1 MSNKLYWKIFIGF
14 WATTIVMILGTFAVV
29 HETNDH
35 HEKQL
40 ATAKSSPS
48 NAAKM
53 LSYTVR
59 HAINKNLEELVQGF
73 EDTPEGAMQNLY
85 IIGANNQDI
94 LNRPLP
100 KGFASFVSGLS
111 IEHPFDQMKIENRN
125 VCGRYLILPD
135 GNHLRFVAALSPEQ
149 TTIFWQ
155 LFFKNYWPVFLVAIL
170 ISGSLCYLM
179 AIYVTR
185 PLQALKRA
193 TRRIADG
200 DLSVRIKPEI
210 QGRSADIADLGDDF
224 DHMVER
230 LQQSMDEQKRL
241 IKDVSHELR
250 SPLMRLQFALGLAQ
264 QRSNGSVDA
273 ELERIKNAADYL
285 NNIISDILSL
295 PISENESWTLNDTV
309 DLKALLE
316 TLLDSYHT
324 QAKSSGLTLNL
335 NCLQEALAPTHGNTL
350 VGVFENLIT
359 NALRYSHTNTSIDIE
374 VKREA
379 NTFIVQVCDHGPGL
393 DEKQLEA
400 IFKPFYRTDE
410 ARDRSSG
417 GYGLGLAIAQ
427 RTVALHGGKVVA
439 SNNPEGG
446 LCVSVHLPCGALS

>member
-1 MSNKLYWKIFIGF
+1 
-14 WATTIVMILGTFAVV
+14 
-29 HETNDH
+29 
-35 HEKQL
+35 
-40 ATAKSSPS
+40 
-48 NAAKM
+48 
-53 LSYTVR
+53 
-59 HAINKNLEELVQGF
+59 
-73 EDTPEGAMQNLY
+73 
-85 IIGANNQDI
+85 
-94 LNRPLP
+94 
-100 KGFASFVSGLS
+100 
-111 IEHPFDQMKIENRN
+111 MKIENRN

-135 GNHLRFVAALSPEQ
+135 GNHMRFVAALSPEQ

-273 ELERIKNAADYL
+273 ELERIKSAADYL

-309 DLKALLE
+309 DLKTLLE
-316 TLLDSYHT
+316 TLLDSYQE

-335 NCLQEALAPTHGNTL
+335 NCLHEALAPTHGDTL

-379 NTFIVQVCDHGPGL
+379 NTFIVHVCDHGPGL

-446 LCVSVHLPCGALS
+446 LCVSVQLPCGALS